1 MAEQGKGYR
10 QRLGQRGED
19 LAAEY
24 LEERDY
30 KMIDRNVRRREGEID
45 LVATHKKTLVIVE
58 LKLRSSAQFDLAADG
73 EVGDVQHVESG
84 IEG

>member
-10 QRLGQRGED
+10 QRLGQRGEN

-24 LEERDY
+24 LEEHGY

-45 LVATHKKTLVIVE
+45 LVATHK
-58 LKLRSSAQFDLAADG
+58 RG
-73 EVGDVQHVESG
+73 W
-84 IEG
+84 